1 MPGVPS
7 GRGCD
12 ACRKQKK
19 KCDQSQP
26 ACGRCTRLNI
36 ACIGSGERRF
46 KFKQQMVVA
55 SSGARNA
62 GISRTVTILAPTR
75 VPVNEATKTV
85 SSFTFILGVKDIRY
99 SLGCYG
105 PFLEEIPKRMGN
117 NDALDASVAALS
129 SAFSSLSTRT
139 HSSESLHAYGHALET
154 LRTCLKDVDKA
165 RTIDTLCAIYIML
178 VVQVRSVDEL
188 RCVELY

>member
-62 GISRTVTILAPTR
+62 GTSRTITLFTPNPIPT
-75 VPVNEATKTV
+75 NEATKTV
-85 SSFTFILGVKDIRY
+85 SSFTYILGVKDIRY

-105 PFLEEIPKRMGN
+105 PFLEEIPKRIGN
-117 NDALDASVAALS
+117 NDALDASVGALS

-139 HSSESLHAYGHALET
+139 HSSESLQAYGHALEA
-154 LRTCLKDVDKA
+154 LRTCLKDDSKA
-165 RTIDTLCAIYIML
+165 RSIDTLCAIYIML
-178 VVQVRSVDEL
+178 VVQVRSFDDF
-188 RCVELY
+188 